1 MQVQYSPENL
11 VQQFAKDGGIL
22 MDDFASLGLMLVLA
36 FAFPVFPLLVSMALP
51 MVISMMVNA
60 LYNIVDSFFVARISE
75 QAMTAKRIP
84 YECGVDTIGKTRV
97 RFHIGYFMYALVF
110 LLFDVETIFL
120 YPWAVKYGQLGLF
133 ALCEMLVFV
142 GILAIGLWYA
152 WKKGALSW
160 K

>member
-1 MQVQYSPENL
+1 
-11 VQQFAKDGGIL
+11 

-36 FAFPVFPLLVSMALP
+36 FAFPVFPLLVAPILQP
-51 MVISMMVNA
+51 
-60 LYNIVDSFFVARISE
+60 RQPTE
-75 QAMTAKRIP
+75 AKRIP
-84 YECGVDTIGKTRV
+84 YECGVDTIGK
-97 RFHIGYFMYALVF
+97 
-110 LLFDVETIFL
+110 
-120 YPWAVKYGQLGLF
+120 LGLF